1 MKFEHDM
8 SNYLKNYLKINQ
20 SVVVTLMLSSVLT
33 LPAVAE
39 IPIFV
44 EKEGSLSAESEL
56 ANFQQEVFPLAES
69 EFIDPSSN
77 TFRKYLLG
85 PGDRLEI
92 NVFGFEEFTG
102 LLEVILPD
110 GNITMPLIG
119 SFKAAGKTPAQIQQE
134 LTRLLERD
142 YLVDPVVTVALESLR
157 PIVVNVAGEVERP
170 GPVQLN
176 SLTTNLGR
184 NNQGNSDRRLPTVSA
199 AVIAA
204 GGATRRADIS
214 QVVLRRSL
222 ANGRSVTTAINFW
235 ESLRSPAAVEDLLLQ
250 DGDSIFV
257 PQLAADTNLDP
268 KLLARSTLAP
278 ETVRVRVAG
287 EVKRPGEVEVT
298 PESSLSSAVAIAGG
312 PTVDADLGEV
322 IFIRVNEEGIVEEQE
337 VDLSSLTD
345 DHQIQEGD
353 VIYVPRSGRAERL
366 DYAGRFSGP
375 INALLNILRLFTPLP
390 IGNNN

>member
-1 MKFEHDM
+1 MLNL
-8 SNYLKNYLKINQ
+8 SNYLKLHQ
-20 SVVVTLMLSSVLT
+20 SVVAALMFCSVMPLA
-33 LPAVAE
+33 AVAE

-44 EKEGSLSAESEL
+44 DEEGSLAAESEFPSL
-56 ANFQQEVFPLAES
+56 QQQVFPFAES
-69 EFIDPSSN
+69 EFIDSN
-77 TFRKYLLG
+77 SNEFRKYLLG

-92 NVFGFEEFTG
+92 NVFGFEEFTE

-170 GPVQLN
+170 GPIQLN

-184 NNQGNSDRRLPTVSA
+184 NNQGNTDRRLPTVSA

-222 ANGRSVTTAINFW
+222 ANGQSVATTIDFW
-235 ESLRSPAAVEDLLLQ
+235 QSLRSPAAVQDLLLQ

-257 PQLAADTNLDP
+257 PQLAADANLDP

-312 PTVDADLGEV
+312 PTVDAELGEV
-322 IFIRVNEEGIVEEQE
+322 RFIRVNEQGIIEEQE

-345 DHQIQEGD
+345 NYQIQEGD
-353 VIYVPRSGRAERL
+353 VIYVPRTGRAERL

-375 INALLNILRLFTPLP
+375 INAFLNILRFFTPLP
-390 IGNNN
+390 IGDN